1 MQDVVELFQM
11 RQPLEAHKV
20 VECLPLTDA
29 KMRGELLHQGYGVL
43 QHVILVS

>member
-1 MQDVVELFQM
+1 MQDVVELLQM

-20 VECLPLTDA
+20 VECLLLTDA
-29 KMRGELLHQGYGVL
+29 KMRGELRHQGYGVL